1 MFPRLKWQFQER
13 RSLPKSRNSAF
24 MRSQLSLAIWF
35 AMAVLPGQSIA
46 VTKENLDESRVPPYV
61 LPDPL
66 VAADSSRVKTADE
79 WISKRR
85 PEILRL
91 FESEV
96 YGRAPGLKPQ
106 LRFQVESEDRA
117 ALGGKAIRKQV
128 TIHISTPRGQLP
140 LHLLLYVPKS
150 NRPVPVFLGLNFQ
163 GNQAVD
169 LDPGITLASCW
180 VVGRQDVGGIVDNR
194 ATKASRGC
202 EASRWQVENVVARGY
217 AVATMCCGDIDPDYD
232 DGFQNGVH
240 PLFYRPD
247 QTKPEDDEWGSI
259 AAWSWG
265 LSRALDYLE
274 TDKAIDSKRV
284 AVWGHSR
291 LGKTAL
297 WAGARDER
305 FAMVI
310 SNCSGCGGAA
320 LSKRVF
326 GETVGLINEHF
337 PHWFCRNFRKYND
350 REELLPVDQHEL
362 IALVAPRPAYVASAS
377 EDHHADPRGEFLSA
391 KNAEPVY
398 HLFGLQGIDTDEMPP
413 VDHPIGGMIRYHVR
427 TGKHDATAYDWQ
439 QYLDFADRH
448 LRDN

>member
-1 MFPRLKWQFQER
+1 MRL
-13 RSLPKSRNSAF
+13 
-24 MRSQLSLAIWF
+24 QLLFAAWC
-35 AMAVLPGQSIA
+35 AMAVLSSQSFA
-46 VTKENLDESRVPPYV
+46 VTKENVDESRVPAYV

-66 VAADSSRVKTADE
+66 VAADGTRIRTASE
-79 WISKRR
+79 WIAKRR

-91 FESEV
+91 FETEV
-96 YGRAPGLKPQ
+96 YGRAPGQTPKIE
-106 LRFQVESEDRA
+106 FHVESENREVLA
-117 ALGGKAIRKQV
+117 GKAIRKEV
-128 TIHISTPRGQLP
+128 TIQISTLRGKLP
-140 LHLLLYVPKS
+140 LHLLLYIPKS
-150 NRPVPVFLGLNFQ
+150 DRPVPVFLGLNFQ
-163 GNQAVD
+163 GNQAID
-169 LDPGITLASCW
+169 FDPGIAVANCW
-180 VVGRQDVGGIVDNR
+180 VVSRPEVQGIVDNR
-194 ATKASRGC
+194 ATEASRGC
-202 EASRWQVENVVARGY
+202 EASRWQVEKVVSRGY
-217 AVATMCCGDIDPDYD
+217 AVATMCCGDIDPDFD

-240 PLFYRPD
+240 PLFYRSG
-247 QTKPEDDEWGSI
+247 QTAPESDEWGTI

-274 TDKAIDSKRV
+274 TDKSIDAKRV

-297 WAGARDER
+297 WAGATDQR

-350 REELLPVDQHEL
+350 REEQLPVDQHEL
-362 IALVAPRPAYVASAS
+362 IALIAPRPVYVASAS
-377 EDHHADPRGEFLSA
+377 EDRHADPRGEFLSA

-398 HLFGLQGIDTDEMPP
+398 RLFGKAGLGTDDMPP
-413 VDHPIGGMIRYHVR
+413 VDHPMGDAIRYHVR

-439 QYLDFADRH
+439 QYLEFAGGH
-448 LRDN
+448 LRPKSGRTSSKSD

>member
-1 MFPRLKWQFQER
+1 
-13 RSLPKSRNSAF
+13 
-24 MRSQLSLAIWF
+24 
-35 AMAVLPGQSIA
+35 MAVLSSQSFA
-46 VTKENLDESRVPPYV
+46 ATKENLDESRVPPYV

-66 VAADSSRVKTADE
+66 LAADGTRITTAGE
-79 WISKRR
+79 WIAKRR
-85 PEILRL
+85 PEIMRL

-96 YGRAPGLKPQ
+96 FGRAPAQIPKIE
-106 LRFQVESEDRA
+106 FHVESENRN
-117 ALGGKAIRKQV
+117 ALAGKAIRKEV
-128 TIHISTPRGQLP
+128 TIDISTPRGRLP
-140 LHLLLYVPKS
+140 LHLLIYVPKS
-150 NRPVPVFLGLNFQ
+150 NRQVPVFLGLNFH

-169 LDPGITLASCW
+169 VDPAITLAKCW
-180 VVGRQDVGGIVDNR
+180 VVSRPEVLGIVDNR
-194 ATKASRGC
+194 ATEASRGC
-202 EASRWQVENVVARGY
+202 EASRWQVEKVVSRGY

-240 PLFYRPD
+240 PLFY
-247 QTKPEDDEWGSI
+247 QTGQTAPEPDEWGTI

-274 TDKAIDSKRV
+274 TDKSIDAKRV

-362 IALVAPRPAYVASAS
+362 IALIAPRPVYVASAS
-377 EDHHADPRGEFLSA
+377 EDRHADPHGEFLSA

-398 HLFGLQGIDTDEMPP
+398 RLFNLVGIGASEMPA
-413 VDHPIGGMIRYHVR
+413 VDHAIGDAIRYHVR

-448 LRDN
+448 LLAKSP